1 MCTCAL
7 NRMTGQNTV
16 EITLKYGGCRIDES
30 KAGRKNYECGRQRTI
45 RVDAK
50 NTSLQEFCQRIAEFC
65 PWVRGQIMKLSYTIP
80 NTNPRQFADT
90 RNNVD
95 YTKVIAENTSK
106 KKVKIFLTTEETVA
120 YTPRSYQ
127 LNIWRRIH
135 SQKMPRGVSD
145 KAKHVECIGV
155 MS

>member
-1 MCTCAL
+1 MWQAENNQSGCKEYISAGIL
-7 NRMTGQNTV
+7 PEN
-16 EITLKYGGCRIDES
+16 CRILSMGSRSNHE
-30 KAGRKNYECGRQRTI
+30 T
-45 RVDAK
+45 
-50 NTSLQEFCQRIAEFC
+50 
-65 PWVRGQIMKLSYTIP
+65 KLHHP